1 MVLGV
6 FGNVESIGIGRSA
19 VRLRKVRNWGFP
31 KQKIDNIDPYRLIA
45 QKKDSVFEKSAF
57 FHIG

>member
-6 FGNVESIGIGRSA
+6 FDNVESIGIGHLA
-19 VRLRKVRNWGFP
+19 VPLRKVRNRGFP
-31 KQKIDNIDPYRLIA
+31 KQKIDDIDPYRLIA
-45 QKKDSVFEKSAF
+45 QKKDSGFEKSVI